1 MVRKNKKLSRYF
13 KLEQFVKCEIA
24 EQTGISN
31 QIPEKY
37 LPNLR
42 NLCEQVLVPLRHHTR
57 KDFKIVCGYLNK
69 QLNELSH
76 GVGES
81 QHLYGE
87 AADIEIPD
95 IETGLKWF
103 FWIKF
108 NCEFDQLIL
117 EHKHDGSTCIHVSCK
132 LDLKKNRLM
141 VLRTP
146 LKRVLPDVPQGDISD
161 LIGEVKA
168 IDAEEKTI
176 EVVVTT
182 IKTEENEA

>member
-57 KDFKIVCGYLNK
+57 KDFNIVCGYLNK

-117 EHKHDGSTCIHVSCK
+117 EHKHNGSTCIHVSCK
-132 LDLKKNRLM
+132 LDLELNRNM
-141 VLRTP
+141 ALRTP
-146 LKRVLPDVPQGDISD
+146 LKLVSSSNKKSIICQTFVQLASLFEEMDKKK
-161 LIGEVKA
+161 GEK
-168 IDAEEKTI
+168 
-176 EVVVTT
+176 
-182 IKTEENEA
+182 NEA

>member
-1 MVRKNKKLSRYF
+1 MRKNTRFSRYF
-13 KLEQFVKCEIA
+13 NLRQFVKCEIG
-24 EQTGISN
+24 EQMGIEN
-31 QIPEKY
+31 KIPEKY

-57 KDFKIVCGYLNK
+57 KDFNIVCGYLNK

-117 EHKHDGSTCIHVSCK
+117 EHKHNGSTCIHVSCK

-161 LIGEVKA
+161 LIGEVK
-168 IDAEEKTI
+168 TI
-176 EVVVTT
+176 EVEVTT